1 MKRIHPL
8 QIVVCLVLIVTT
20 LSAAQTAAQTPA
32 PVKQAPLSLEPQ
44 ALAAFLSE
52 EVASKGLVGLSL
64 AVMRDGK
71 LIYAGGAGR
80 CSIAPNLPVEPETMF
95 AIGSITKQF
104 TSACILLLAEDGKL
118 LVTDNVAKWFPDLT
132 AAGEITVLDLMNHVS
147 GYPDYYPLDF
157 VDRPMRKSIPVDD
170 LIRSFGTRRLDFE
183 PGTRYSYS
191 NTGFVILGRII
202 SAVSGRSFAEFLRE
216 RILKPLGL
224 THTVFEPNAASAGLA
239 QGYTT
244 FALSPPELA
253 TPEGPGWVGAAGALY
268 STPSDLAKWDM
279 ALIGGKVLKPESFK
293 LMTTPR
299 TLKDGT
305 VSNYGC
311 GLRVG
316 MRGGETVLSH
326 NGAVAGFSA
335 LNTVIP
341 STRSAVVLFSNL
353 DSTPAVDAVY
363 GRVMEALLPA
373 TPPPPAKP
381 AEAAASKKP
390 SAPTGV
396 PVVSGPPAPEAARL
410 VFMQIQKGVV
420 DRTRLGDEYNAF
432 LTDEKVRGASAR
444 LKAFGEPTAVEVL
457 SVAERGGMEVAR
469 TRLVFAKGA
478 LRGLMY
484 RTPDG
489 KVQQF
494 FVLKD

>member
-1 MKRIHPL
+1 MKRIPPL
-8 QIVVCLVLIVTT
+8 DIVVCLVLIVTT
-20 LSAAQTAAQTPA
+20 LSAA
-32 PVKQAPLSLEPQ
+32 PVKPAPLSLEPQ

-52 EVASKGLVGLSL
+52 EVASKDLVGLSL

-71 LIYAGGAGR
+71 LICAGGAGQS
-80 CSIAPNLPVEPETMF
+80 SIAYKLPVGPETMF

-118 LVTDNVAKWFPDLT
+118 SVTDKVAKWFPGLT
-132 AAGEITVLDLMNHVS
+132 AAGQITVLDLMNHVS

-157 VDRPMRKSIPVDD
+157 VDRPMQKPILVDE
-170 LIRSFGTRRLDFE
+170 LIRRFGTRRLDFE

-191 NTGFVILGRII
+191 NTGYIILGRII
-202 SAVSGRSFAEFLRE
+202 SKVSGRPYAEFLQE
-216 RILKPLGL
+216 RILNPLGL
-224 THTVFEPNAASAGLA
+224 THTVFEPNPASAGLA
-239 QGYTT
+239 QGYVT
-244 FALSPPELA
+244 FALSPPEPA

-268 STPSDLAKWDM
+268 STPSDLVKWDM

-293 LMTTPR
+293 LMTMPR

-305 VSNYGC
+305 ISNYGC
-311 GLRVG
+311 GLGVRK
-316 MRGGETVLSH
+316 RSADTILNHS
-326 NGAVAGFSA
+326 GAVAGFYA

-341 STRSAVVLFSNL
+341 STRSAVVLLSNL
-353 DSTPAVDAVY
+353 DSYTAVDAVY
-363 GRVMEALLPA
+363 GRLMEALLPVL
-373 TPPPPAKP
+373 PPSPAKP
-381 AEAAASKKP
+381 AEPAPARKP
-390 SAPTGV
+390 EPPRGV

-410 VFMQIQKGVV
+410 LFLQLQKGDV
-420 DRTRLGDEYNAF
+420 DRTKLGDEYNAF

-444 LKAFGEPTAVEVL
+444 LKAFGEPTAVEVI

-469 TRLVFAKGA
+469 TRLVFPKGA

>member
-1 MKRIHPL
+1 MA
-8 QIVVCLVLIVTT
+8 IVACLVLVVAT
-20 LSAAQTAAQTPA
+20 LPAAQTAAPVKPA
-32 PVKQAPLSLEPQ
+32 PIGLGPQ

-52 EVASKGLVGLSL
+52 EVASKDLVGLSL

-71 LIYAGGAGR
+71 LVYFGGAGR
-80 CSIAPNLPVEPETMF
+80 SSIARNLPVTPETMF

-118 LVTDNVAKWFPDLT
+118 SVTDKVAKWFPDLT
-132 AAGEITVLDLMNHVS
+132 AAGEITVLDLLNHVS

-157 VDRPMRKSIPVDD
+157 VDRPMQKPIPVDD
-170 LIRSFGTRRLDFE
+170 LISRFGSRRLDFE

-191 NTGFVILGRII
+191 NTGFVILGRIV
-202 SAVSGRSFAEFLRE
+202 SKVSGRPYAEFLEE

-224 THTVFEPNAASAGLA
+224 THTAFEPDPASAGLA
-239 QGYTT
+239 QGYVT
-244 FALSPPELA
+244 FALSPPEPA
-253 TPEGPGWVGAAGALY
+253 TPEGPGWVGAAGALT
-268 STPSDLAKWDM
+268 STPSDLVKWDM
-279 ALIGGKVLKPESFK
+279 ALIGGQVLKPDSFK

-299 TLKDGT
+299 TLKNGT

-311 GLRVG
+311 GLGVRT
-316 MRGGETVLSH
+316 RGADIILSH
-326 NGAVAGFSA
+326 TGAVAGFYA

-341 STRSAVVLFSNL
+341 STRSALVLLSNF
-353 DSTPAVDAVY
+353 DSYSAVDAVY
-363 GRVMEALLPA
+363 GRLMEALLPA
-373 TPPPPAKP
+373 MPQPPAKP
-381 AEAAASKKP
+381 AEASAAKKSATP
-390 SAPTGV
+390 SGV

-410 VFMQIQKGVV
+410 LFLQLQKGAV
-420 DRTRLGDEYNAF
+420 DRTKLGDEYSAF

-444 LKAFGEPTAVEVL
+444 LKAFGEPTSVEIV
-457 SVAERGGMEVAR
+457 SMAERGGMEVAR
-469 TRLVFAKGA
+469 TRLVFAKGT

-489 KVQQF
+489 KVRQF

>member
-1 MKRIHPL
+1 MKKIHL
-8 QIVVCLVLIVTT
+8 LDIVVRLVLVVTT
-20 LSAAQTAAQTPA
+20 LSAVQTPA
-32 PVKQAPLSLEPQ
+32 PAKPGPLSLEPQ

-52 EVASKGLVGLSL
+52 EVASKDLVGLSL

-71 LIYAGGAGR
+71 LIYAGGAGQS
-80 CSIAPNLPVEPETMF
+80 SIVRGIPVGPETLF

-104 TSACILLLAEDGKL
+104 TSACILLLAEEGKL
-118 LVTDNVAKWFPDLT
+118 SVTDKVAKWFPDLT
-132 AAGEITVLDLMNHVS
+132 ASGEITVLDLLNHVS

-157 VDRPMRKSIPVDD
+157 VDRAMQKPIPVDD
-170 LIRSFGTRRLDFE
+170 LIRRFGTRRLDFE

-202 SAVSGRSFAEFLRE
+202 SKVSGRPYAEFLKE

-224 THTVFEPNAASAGLA
+224 THTAFEPSPVSAGLA
-239 QGYTT
+239 QGCVT
-244 FALSPPELA
+244 FALNPPEPA

-268 STPSDLAKWDM
+268 STPSDLVKWDM

-311 GLRVG
+311 GLRIG
-316 MRGGETVLSH
+316 KRGADTILSH
-326 NGAVAGFSA
+326 SGAVAGFYA

-341 STRSAVVLFSNL
+341 STRTAVVLLSNL
-353 DSTPAVDAVY
+353 DSYAAVDAVH
-363 GRVMEALLPA
+363 GRLMEALLPA
-373 TPPPPAKP
+373 MPPPAAMPAQASAVKKP
-381 AEAAASKKP
+381 ATP
-390 SAPTGV
+390 GGV
-396 PVVSGPPAPEAARL
+396 PVIAGPPVPEAARL
-410 VFMQIQKGVV
+410 LFLQLQKGDV
-420 DRTRLGDEYNAF
+420 DRTKLGDEYNVF

-444 LKAFGEPTAVEVL
+444 LKAFGEPTAVEVV

-469 TRLVFAKGA
+469 TRLVFAKGT